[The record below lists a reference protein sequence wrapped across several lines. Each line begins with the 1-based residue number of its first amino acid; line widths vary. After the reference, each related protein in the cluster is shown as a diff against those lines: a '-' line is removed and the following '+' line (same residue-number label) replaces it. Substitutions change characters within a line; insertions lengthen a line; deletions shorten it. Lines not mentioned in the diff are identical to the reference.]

1 MPERPFLL
9 LLIGAAMLLASPAHA
24 ERVAEAALRE
34 AIVVKLL
41 MFVDWPEAPR
51 GEQELRLCEMAGAIR
66 GANGRMVRNRRLK
79 VVEINRD
86 LGELHRCDVFFADA
100 DSPRLVPAVAAVER
114 KTALLVIAEGEQTIQ
129 QGATIALS
137 RAGGRMVFD
146 VNLAAARA
154 ASLTISSK
162 LLRLARHVI
171 E

>member
-1 MPERPFLL
+1 MSLRPLL
-9 LLIGAAMLLASPAHA
+9 LLLVGGALALSPPIRA
-24 ERVAEAALRE
+24 ERVAESALRE

-41 MFVDWPEAPR
+41 MFVDWPGPR
-51 GEQELRLCEMAGAIR
+51 PREPELRLCETGGAIR
-66 GANGRMVRNRRLK
+66 GANGRMVRDRRLK

-100 DSPRLVPAVAAVER
+100 DSPRLVPAVAAGER
-114 KTALLVIAEGEQTIQ
+114 KTALLVIAEGEQTLQ

-146 VNLAAARA
+146 VNLASARA
-154 ASLTISSK
+154 AGLTISSK
-162 LLRLARHVI
+162 LLRLARHVV